1 MEKVIIYTNEVCPY
15 CKQIKEKLTE
25 KKIGFE
31 NRLTTNFKEEWQ
43 DIISL
48 TGMSMV
54 PTVFYKNNYFIP
66 GRDYGNPD
74 GLVAVLENFEE
85 SSFSDSRRNL
95 ELLKSLNAN
104 MIQAFQRVDQ
114 LLRQIE
120 TKTNKED
127 EHKSTN

>member
-25 KKIGFE
+25 KKIEFE
-31 NRLTTNFKEEWQ
+31 NRLTTDFKEEWQ
-43 DIISL
+43 DIIGL

-54 PTVFYKNNYFIP
+54 PTVLYKNNYFVP

-127 EHKSTN
+127 EHKSTS

>member
-25 KKIGFE
+25 KKIEFE
-31 NRLTTNFKEEWQ
+31 NRLTTDFKEEWQ
-43 DIISL
+43 DIIGL

-54 PTVFYKNNYFIP
+54 PTVLYKNNYFVP

-95 ELLKSLNAN
+95 ELLKSLNSN

>member
-25 KKIGFE
+25 KKIEFE
-31 NRLTTNFKEEWQ
+31 NRLTTDFKEEWQ
-43 DIISL
+43 DIIGL

-54 PTVFYKNNYFIP
+54 PTVLYKNNYFVP

>member
-25 KKIGFE
+25 KKIEFE
-31 NRLTTNFKEEWQ
+31 NRFTTDFKEEWQ
-43 DIISL
+43 DIIGL

-54 PTVFYKNNYFIP
+54 PTVLYKNNYFVP

-127 EHKSTN
+127 QHKSTN

>member
-25 KKIGFE
+25 KKIQFE
-31 NRLTTNFKEEWQ
+31 NRLTTDFKEEWQ
-43 DIISL
+43 DIINL
-48 TGMSMV
+48 TGMSTV
-54 PTVFYKNNYFIP
+54 PTVLYKNNYFIP

-95 ELLKSLNAN
+95 ELLKSLNSN
-104 MIQAFQRVDQ
+104 MIQAFNRMDQ

-120 TKTNKED
+120 TNTKKE
-127 EHKSTN
+127 